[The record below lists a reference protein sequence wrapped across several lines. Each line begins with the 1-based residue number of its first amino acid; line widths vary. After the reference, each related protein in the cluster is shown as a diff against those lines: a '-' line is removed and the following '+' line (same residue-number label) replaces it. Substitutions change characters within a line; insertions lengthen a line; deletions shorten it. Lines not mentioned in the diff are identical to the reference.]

1 MSVNVSKIGLK
12 LIVGVSTAVVSVVA
26 SAMTEKAVSKV
37 FNTTETDDDYVVDE
51 TPETDTDTEETQ
63 EEEK

>member
-1 MSVNVSKIGLK
+1 MSANVSKLGLK

-26 SAMTEKAVSKV
+26 SAMTEKAVNKV
-37 FNTTETDDDYVVDE
+37 FTTTDETDDDYVVDE
-51 TPETDTDTEETQ
+51 TPETDTEEIK